1 MKRFDRTKVTAGKGP
16 STWSKDN
23 WKGPKVLYVED
34 NEANWDITS
43 VSLGGHYQLKQAKNS
58 VEAFKLLKDETFDI
72 ILMDIELQAS
82 DLSGI
87 EITRCLRGLRDDDA
101 PDYASGIY
109 CHESAIIFVTAYTA
123 EYDQATLLEAGGD
136 GLISKPVDFTKLNFT
151 MTKAV
156 VGQHHAK
163 LMERY
168 QAEEVLQAKVDAA
181 TTELR
186 LQKEEADGLRS
197 KAESQ
202 AKQLRQLDQQKT
214 AFFQNISHELRTP
227 LTLILNPLESQLEEQ
242 PNNRDLEVAIK
253 NSRRLLR
260 LVNQLLDFQKLEAG
274 RKELQ
279 LQPLDL
285 SMLLKRCGE
294 FFETACV
301 QKGIDFCLDVG
312 SLDDSATPNSSFI
325 EGESD
330 ALEKVVFN
338 YLSNALKYTP
348 QGGRI
353 ELGIRKEQG
362 KVRLYVSDT
371 GPGIDEAGQASLF
384 EVFSRVDES
393 RHHNIEGTGLG
404 LAFAK
409 SLVEEMRG
417 QVGVESVA
425 REGSTFWAEFP
436 ETKAPRQV
444 LDVVLVDDDLV
455 TLKLSEKLLSS
466 IEGVETIETYLDAP
480 SALERLKEVDFRCVI
495 ADYQMPEMN
504 GLTFLKEVGQNY
516 PLTRRVLLTGH
527 AEVDMLQKAVNE
539 VWIHQLL
546 LKPVSAEEIK
556 ESIQR
561 LIVDSPIAAAS
572 DEQSS
577 SIKPWMLETADGAG
591 LEVSPDEEAASSDD
605 HSQPL
610 VVIVD
615 DLKDM
620 RDLISRMLKKSGYR
634 VLQATNGAEGFDL
647 ISKVKPDLIVSDWM
661 MPKLSGPE
669 MLKLVRGNPEVSTTP
684 FILLTAKSDDES
696 KLAGTELGADAFL
709 GKPFNALELSS
720 MVRNL
725 LALKSR
731 EKQALEQA
739 WLEAE
744 VKSILFSE
752 AMHHLNNPLSH
763 IMGGS
768 EFSSRSLK
776 DHLEALNR
784 LLYTDPIDEDTENL
798 RLRFEDAISRLIT
811 EQDSIGNASI
821 RASETVSVLRIV
833 SGIDGVPR
841 KTFAFREVAEFLH
854 QRYPAAAETW
864 NRLSDD
870 ELACSLNGDRALY
883 GQAIEF
889 ILRSVQEQGKNPV
902 MLKVVQNK
910 NTVEVV
916 LEFDAPLAQDQAG
929 FQKAC
934 RLCRY
939 LLKSFGVEV
948 TVQDSQLSLSVDVM

>member
-1 MKRFDRTKVTAGKGP
+1 MKRFDRTKVTAGNSP
-16 STWSKDN
+16 STWNKND

-43 VSLGGHYQLKQAKNS
+43 VSLGGHYQLKQAKTS
-58 VEAFKLLKDETFDI
+58 LEAFKILKDETFDI

-82 DLSGI
+82 DLNGI

-136 GLISKPVDFTKLNFT
+136 GLISKPVDFAKLNFT

-168 QAEEVLQAKVDAA
+168 QAEEVLQAKVDTA
-181 TTELR
+181 TSELR
-186 LQKEEADGLRS
+186 LQKEEADVLRS

-202 AKQLRQLDQQKT
+202 AKQLRELDQQKT
-214 AFFQNISHELRTP
+214 TFFQNISHELRTP
-227 LTLILNPLESQLEEQ
+227 LTLILNPLESQLEAQ

-274 RKELQ
+274 RKELHLQ
-279 LQPLDL
+279 LLDL
-285 SMLLKRCGE
+285 STLLKRCGE
-294 FFETACV
+294 FFETACA
-301 QKGIDFCLDVG
+301 QKGIEFCLVLGGVG
-312 SLDDSATPNSSFI
+312 DSATSNSAYI

-348 QGGRI
+348 KGGRI

-362 KVRLYVSDT
+362 KVRIYVSDT
-371 GPGIDEAGQASLF
+371 GPGIDEAEKGKLF

-404 LAFAK
+404 LAFVK
-409 SLVEEMRG
+409 SLVEVMRG
-417 QVGVESVA
+417 QVGVESLPG
-425 REGSTFWAEFP
+425 RGSTFWAEFP
-436 ETKAPRQV
+436 EAEAPRQV
-444 LDVVLVDDDLV
+444 LDAVLVDDDAV
-455 TLKLSEKLLSS
+455 TLKLTERLLSS

-556 ESIQR
+556 DSIQR

-572 DEQSS
+572 QDQSS
-577 SIKPWMLETADGAG
+577 TIKPWMLETTDGAG
-591 LEVSPDEEAASSDD
+591 LEVSQEEEAASSDG

-634 VLQATNGAEGFDL
+634 VLQATNGAEGYDL

-669 MLKLVRGNPEVSTTP
+669 MLKLIRGNPEVSTTP

-709 GKPFNALELSS
+709 GKPFNALELNS

-768 EFSSRSLK
+768 QYSSQGLK

-784 LLYTDPIDEDTENL
+784 LLHSDPIDEDTENL
-798 RLRFEDAISRLIT
+798 RLRFEDTISRLIT
-811 EQDSIGNASI
+811 EQDSIGNASV

-833 SGIDGVPR
+833 SGIDGVPF
-841 KTFAFREVAEFLH
+841 KAFAFREVVEFLH
-854 QRYPAAAETW
+854 RRHPSAAETW
-864 NRLSDD
+864 TMLSDD
-870 ELACSLNGDRALY
+870 ELAYSLNGDRAIY

-889 ILRSVQEQGKNPV
+889 ILRSVEDQGKKPV
-902 MLKVVQNK
+902 KLNAVQNE
-910 NTVEVV
+910 NSVTVT
-916 LEFDAPLAQDQAG
+916 LEFDDSLDQAHPG

-939 LLKSFGVEV
+939 LLKGFGVEI
-948 TVQDSQLSLSVDVM
+948 TVQESRLSLSVDVI